1 MWLIT
6 YNMWV
11 TMNKASSVTMH
22 HVTTCFN
29 NHYEFISI
37 YRFNLTVPYLRK
49 ILSAQFPSTLA
60 WFWLCIWRMKYKVQ
74 YTSTYSTFNELSS
87 LGLIQPFWNDTKL
100 ILVALLSLYKH
111 GQQKANIVT
120 RTVGNINR
128 FTGLVYSF

>member
-1 MWLIT
+1 MWQWTICVWLILHVT
-6 YNMWV
+6 YNLWV

-111 GQQKANIVT
+111 GRQKAN
-120 RTVGNINR
+120 
-128 FTGLVYSF
+128 SSD